1 MAIRNIVKYGD
12 DVLAKKARVVE
23 KIDGRILTL
32 LDDMVDTMREADGV
46 GLAAPQVGI
55 LKRVVVVEVEDELY
69 ELINP
74 QIVERSEETAV
85 NNEGCLSCPGV
96 NAVVE
101 RPVKVVVEA
110 LDRNGEKQRYTG
122 EGLLAM
128 AFCHEL
134 DHLEGLTIV
143 ETAQEFIDD

>member
-1 MAIRNIVKYGD
+1 MAIRNIVKHGD

-23 KIDGRILTL
+23 NIDGRILTL
-32 LDDMVDTMREADGV
+32 LDDMVDTMHEADGV

-55 LKRVVVVEVEDELY
+55 LKRVVVVEVDDVLY

-74 QIVERSEETAV
+74 QIVEKSEETAV

-96 NAVVE
+96 TAAVE
-101 RPVKVVVEA
+101 RPVKVTVEA

-134 DHLEGLTIV
+134 DHLDGLTIV